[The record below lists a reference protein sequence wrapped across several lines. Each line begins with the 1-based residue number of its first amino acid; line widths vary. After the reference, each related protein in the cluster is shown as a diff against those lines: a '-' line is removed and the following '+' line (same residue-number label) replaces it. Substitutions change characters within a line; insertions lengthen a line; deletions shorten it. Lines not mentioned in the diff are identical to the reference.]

1 MEAQVKLLLD
11 LRGLRKEAGV
21 KLEKVLQQCGLERSV
36 YARCEKGAEP
46 KLGTALKVAR
56 LLQMPVEEIWSLA
69 DEPPQRRGPIVP
81 TPRIEDQFL
90 GAPVVGDP
98 GDEGTETGAESEKE
112 NDQSAS
118 L

>member
-11 LRGLRKEAGV
+11 LRRLRKEAGV

-69 DEPPQRRGPIVP
+69 DE
-81 TPRIEDQFL
+81 
-90 GAPVVGDP
+90 
-98 GDEGTETGAESEKE
+98 GTETGAESEKE